1 MLRNLFPDIL
11 WPIAELYPPPN
22 YETHILITSNHQFS
36 TVWNFMDLAVLTSTA
51 WLMSCKT
58 AKLKQSESAIVGR
71 LGNVGLKLI

>member
-11 WPIAELYPPPN
+11 WPIAELCPPLN
-22 YETHILITSNHQFS
+22 YEPHLDHNHHQFS
-36 TVWNFMDLAVLTSTA
+36 TVWNFMDLAVLASSA

-58 AKLKQSESAIVGR
+58 AKLKQSESPILGR